1 MDRSDY
7 MEKNEF
13 GSILVYLIMLAL
25 IYLVGQTVIVFALKG
40 IDVTVN
46 QALYIFIC
54 AVISIVTFTLF
65 FEVGHI
71 VGAKI
76 GNYKC
81 VYFNFF
87 GLCFYRAGGKW
98 QFKFEGFDGL
108 FSETRFAPKNI
119 EKKSNP
125 AHFLRGGLV
134 AFLISIAVGLVIF
147 SLGALPATVRY
158 GTLIYFGVGLVFMLY
173 NIIPMKTDILND
185 GYRLKLLGSKENAE
199 AYNDFMRIENDA
211 RLGITTEE
219 FKVYESI
226 TPMTVLINDY
236 AYYSKL
242 ANHEYE
248 EAEKIID
255 IILKDTSNLS
265 AEKAYRYRFEKL
277 FFVILN
283 KTKEEASDYYWKEMS
298 SYDRKALAKDNYIS
312 SRRVYLLVSG
322 IINESIYESQIAI
335 EGMKKRINKM
345 VDKTKRQVELE
356 LYEKCIHLVME
367 NIKNEDLIS
376 FF

>member
-1 MDRSDY
+1 
-7 MEKNEF
+7 MERNEL
-13 GSILVYLIMLAL
+13 GSIFIYLIMLAL

-40 IDVTVN
+40 IDGTIN
-46 QALYIFIC
+46 QPLYILIC
-54 AVISIVTFTLF
+54 AVVSILVFTLF
-65 FEVGHI
+65 FEFGHVI
-71 VGAKI
+71 GAKI

-81 VYFNFF
+81 VYFNIF
-87 GLCFYRAGGKW
+87 GLCFYLNGDKW
-98 QFKFEGFDGL
+98 KFKLEGFDGL

-134 AFLISIAVGLVIF
+134 AFLVSVAVGLVIF
-147 SLGALPATVRY
+147 SIGALPETVRF
-158 GTLIYFGVGLVFMLY
+158 GTLIYFGVGLVFILY

-211 RLGITTEE
+211 RLGITTKD
-219 FKVYESI
+219 FKVYENI

-236 AYYSKL
+236 AYYDRL
-242 ANHEYE
+242 INHEYA
-248 EAEKIID
+248 EAEKIVD
-255 IILKDTSNLS
+255 IILKNPSNLN
-265 AEKAYRYRFEKL
+265 AEKVYRYRFQKL

-283 KTKEEASDYYWKEMS
+283 KSKEEASEYYWKEMS
-298 SYDRKALAKDNYIS
+298 SYDRKALAKDNHIDAK
-312 SRRVYLLVSG
+312 RVYLLVSG

-345 VDKTKRQVELE
+345 VDKTQKQVELE
-356 LYEKCIHLVME
+356 LYEKCIRLVMD
-367 NIKNEDLIS
+367 NMKNEDLIN